1 MDAVCWGAAIASLVA
16 VWLNI
21 KQRAVCFAIW
31 AVTNATWTV
40 VDFTHGIYAQ
50 AALQLVY
57 FALSIYGFVEW
68 NRRHPSK
75 EVTDGFEDPT

>member
-1 MDAVCWGAAIASLVA
+1 MAVVYWATAVASIVA

-31 AVTNATWTV
+31 AVTNATWAV
-40 VDFTHGIYAQ
+40 VDYLHGIHAQ

-57 FALSIYGFVEW
+57 LGLSVYGLVKW
-68 NRRHPSK
+68 RNREERD
-75 EVTDGFEDPT
+75 VREDST

>member
-1 MDAVCWGAAIASLVA
+1 MEIIYWVTALASLVA

-21 KQRAVCFAIW
+21 KKRAVCFAIW

-50 AALQLVY
+50 AALQLAY
-57 FALSIYGFVEW
+57 LGLSIYGLVKWSPWSSGEEE
-68 NRRHPSK
+68 S
-75 EVTDGFEDPT
+75 DGFEDST